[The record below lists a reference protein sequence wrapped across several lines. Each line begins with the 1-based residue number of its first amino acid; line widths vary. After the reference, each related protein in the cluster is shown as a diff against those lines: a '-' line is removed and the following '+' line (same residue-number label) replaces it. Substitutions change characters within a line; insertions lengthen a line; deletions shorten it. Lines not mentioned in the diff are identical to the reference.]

1 MQFSPPAFNK
11 WHDVSISKKSGEVFT
26 WKNRAGVE
34 WDLILVGEE
43 SGGVVKFEVRR
54 NCSYDKDKDKDKDKY
69 KYKYK
74 YNTNT
79 NTNLPCQACF
89 TTTTWWC
96 GRTHV
101 GPH

>member
-1 MQFSPPAFNK
+1 MQFSPPGSNE

-43 SGGVVKFEVRR
+43 SGGVVKFEVRM
-54 NCSYDKDKDKDKDKY
+54 NCSYDKDKDKDKNKY

-74 YNTNT
+74 
-79 NTNLPCQACF
+79 
-89 TTTTWWC
+89 
-96 GRTHV
+96 
-101 GPH
+101 